1 MPLLNPKENIVKAMK
16 GRLQIFI
23 RLTLRQLMKVFWIF
37 PVRKNKVLLESY
49 GGAFYSC
56 NPKYLSEHLE
66 KQHPGRYDLV
76 WSFTD
81 PDSISDLSCPHR
93 FRVVRRH
100 SIRFYYEYLTSGV
113 RITNSP
119 NQLTFYPKRK
129 NQLVLNT
136 WHAGGAYK
144 RTGIASEHVQKQDA
158 FEKWSR
164 RTQASLYDLFLSS
177 SPVFTRTNI
186 REAYG
191 YTGPV
196 LESGMPRN
204 DIFFNSDRVSSS
216 SEKVRTTLGVE
227 GFVVLYAPTYR
238 GGSSK
243 PTASL
248 PVPAYAIKNG
258 VQSRFGRSATI
269 LVRDHY
275 FYVKT
280 ASNSSEKS
288 FPDDI
293 MLIDVSGYPD
303 MQELLC
309 AADILITDY
318 SSCIWDY
325 ALLGRPCF
333 LYTPDLAE
341 YEKEDRGFF
350 TPINEWPG
358 IVCRNEDE
366 LLSEIGNL
374 NEEFCYQKAKEHLE
388 HFQSYE
394 AGKACER
401 VERAIRGF
409 IETGKLE

>member
-1 MPLLNPKENIVKAMK
+1 MK
-16 GRLQIFI
+16 GRLRIFT

-56 NPKYLSEHLE
+56 NPKYISEFLE

-76 WSFTD
+76 WSFVD
-81 PDSISDLSCPHR
+81 PDTVLDLSQPQHC

-100 SIRFYYEYLTSGV
+100 SIRFYYEYLTAGV

-129 NQLVLNT
+129 NQLVINT

-144 RTGIASEHVQKQDA
+144 RTGIASEHVQQQDA

-164 RTQASLYDLFLSS
+164 RTQASIYDLFLSS

-191 YTGPV
+191 YTGRV

-216 SEKVRTTLGVE
+216 AEKVRTSLGLE

-238 GGSSK
+238 GGSNK

-248 PVPAYAIKNG
+248 PVPMYAIKKGIHNRYG
-258 VQSRFGRSATI
+258 VSTTI

-280 ASNSSEKS
+280 DSFSSGKVS
-288 FPDDI
+288 LDDI
-293 MLIDVSGYPD
+293 NLIDVSRYPD

-341 YEKEDRGFF
+341 YEKDDRGFF

-358 IVCRNEDE
+358 IVCRNEE
-366 LLSEIGNL
+366 QLLSEISDL
-374 NEEFCYQKAKEHLE
+374 DEEFCRQKAKEHLE
-388 HFQSYE
+388 HFRSYE